1 MHAQRAGTVTRSLLP
16 FASRTTISRRSN
28 STSFTRNL
36 SPSSRRIPVPYSKAT
51 IRPIVPDVA
60 SSSRRASVGVNT
72 TGKRCVDFA
81 AITSSS
87 HGNSIFN
94 TSRYKNSKA
103 DFA

>member
-1 MHAQRAGTVTRSLLP
+1 M
-16 FASRTTISRRSN
+16 
-28 STSFTRNL
+28 
-36 SPSSRRIPVPYSKAT
+36 PYSKAT